1 MYMGNIKFY
10 SVPFQTVD
18 IQNQEHVLE
27 PDVNHLGQ
35 NMYPECIRNYSVYF
49 TAI

>member
-1 MYMGNIKFY
+1 MIYWLMYTGNIKFY
-10 SVPFQTVD
+10 YVPSQTVD

-35 NMYPECIRNYSVYF
+35 NM
-49 TAI
+49 